1 MLPSV
6 MLAVAVAI
14 PRAGTSSLRQVA
26 VVALLASTL
35 AASAAGTV
43 VAASPEPSG
52 MTAGDP
58 RSAGVG
64 PGFIGDA
71 PLAIGATIALGIG
84 AAVCTYIYVRL
95 TKRKDES

>member
-1 MLPSV
+1 MRSCV
-6 MLAVAVAI
+6 VLAVAVAI
-14 PRAGTSSLRQVA
+14 TRARPPSLRQVA
-26 VVALLASTL
+26 LVALLASTL
-35 AASAAGTV
+35 SGSAAGTV
-43 VAASPEPSG
+43 MAASPEPSG

-71 PLAIGATIALGIG
+71 PLAIGATIALGLG
-84 AAVCTYIYVRL
+84 AAVCTYVYVRL